1 VLKAQHSL
9 ARVEIPYLMQ
19 EGIWERG
26 LSTDF
31 VLERERESGI
41 ERGRAWRGVGIVVC
55 LSECWIVGNRGKVE
69 LMFRY

>member
-1 VLKAQHSL
+1 MLKARHSL
-9 ARVEIPYLMQ
+9 ARVEIPYL
-19 EGIWERG
+19 IRERG
-26 LSTDF
+26 LSADF
-31 VLERERESGI
+31 VLERERETGI